1 MHGRFAATGVGTVH
15 DVVVQQREVVEH
27 FDGES
32 GRFGAVDLVAEQ
44 VAGHQQRDRTD
55 SFAALFERIDDR
67 SVQQFGL
74 LRIFQVFDF
83 VLNDIGQFVE
93 RVHNAGF

>member
-1 MHGRFAATGVGTVH
+1 MMSSCSSVKLWNTSTARAAGLA
-15 DVVVQQREVVEH
+15 QSSLSRK
-27 FDGES
+27 
-32 GRFGAVDLVAEQ
+32 RL
-44 VAGHQQRDRTD
+44 QRDRTD

>member
-15 DVVVQQREVVEH
+15 DVVVQQREVVKH
-27 FDGES
+27 FDGECS
-32 GRFGAVDLVAEQ
+32 GFGCRDRLLKQ

-83 VLNDIGQFVE
+83 VLNDIG
-93 RVHNAGF
+93 